1 MTLEELYQMID
12 ADYQQAIRV
21 LRMDKLLNKH
31 IRKLVSGGVIDSL
44 IEAEQNMD
52 PKELFERSHAVKGIA
67 ANLGLTK
74 IAALASDI
82 SEEFRPGNP
91 RRMSDEE
98 VHEKFSQIRELYA
111 KTVEGI
117 RLYENS

>member
-1 MTLEELYQMID
+1 MTLKELYEMID

-21 LRMDKLLNKH
+21 LRMDKLLDKH

-44 IEAEQNMD
+44 LEAEENMD

-74 IAALASDI
+74 IADLASVI

-98 VHEKFSQIRELYA
+98 VHATFSQIRELYA

>member
-21 LRMDKLLNKH
+21 LRMDKLLDKH
-31 IRKLVSGGVIDSL
+31 IRKLISGGVIDSL
-44 IEAEQNMD
+44 LEVEDNMD

-74 IAALASDI
+74 IAELASVI

-98 VHEKFSQIRELYA
+98 VHATFDSIRALYA